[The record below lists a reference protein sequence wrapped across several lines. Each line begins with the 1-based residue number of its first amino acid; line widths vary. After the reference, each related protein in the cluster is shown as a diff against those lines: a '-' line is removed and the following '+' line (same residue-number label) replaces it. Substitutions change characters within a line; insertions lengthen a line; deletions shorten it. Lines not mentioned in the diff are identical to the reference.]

1 MATANPYDPKNRSI
15 SKTIYYS
22 HQTGANVGNTISA
35 SPFPTAYSN
44 TLSVAGSVETCT
56 IDFSNAAISGSA
68 TQTATLDD
76 VDNAGS
82 TTIPYNNGAGHGSTT
97 AAMASH
103 FATAITA
110 SGNGTWATATATAN
124 ASVLTITNTV
134 AFKVRLMN
142 QNADTQTAPL
152 SGGTVSG
159 GHMVFAVTPSSSSQS
174 SRDFAD
180 GLVEGG
186 SSYTVQVLQGA

>member
-22 HQTGANVGNTISA
+22 HQDNAAVDSSIAS

-44 TLSVAGSVETCT
+44 TSTVAGSAETCT

-68 TQTATLDD
+68 TQLATLDE
-76 VDNAGS
+76 VDNAAS
-82 TTIPYNNGAGHGSTT
+82 TTLVYNNGAGHGSTT

-103 FATAITA
+103 FASLITA

-134 AFKVRLMN
+134 TFKARLTN
-142 QNADTQTAPL
+142 HNGDTQTAPL

-159 GHMVFAVTPSSSSQS
+159 NHMVFTVVPSSSTQS

-186 SSYTVQVLQGA
+186 SSYTVQVLQGE